1 MDVQSVSSFFPHCAL
16 PSVVILSGVEGSLSI
31 RFKHGHAMEFLPPAQ
46 SIVETPWQAHDAA
59 RGIGIDID
67 VLSEEMIAARVRIF
81 VGGLRA
87 ATSAKSVR
95 VQSGGKVLVTNGH
108 NWRPRST
115 PAVFGSWKPLTW
127 TRRWDGGERLPS
139 LVGRRSRYVR
149 FTEGRPDINERF
161 IHFPC
166 FRQHRAT

>member
-1 MDVQSVSSFFPHCAL
+1 MSLYRYLSIASRPGFLGFSRSCGDLVDVQSVSSFFPHCAL
-16 PSVVILSGVEGSLSI
+16 PRVVILSGVEGSLSI
-31 RFKHGHAMEFLPPAQ
+31 RFKHGHAMQFLPPAQ

-115 PAVFGSWKPLTW
+115 PAFFWVLEAA
-127 TRRWDGGERLPS
+127 D
-139 LVGRRSRYVR
+139 
-149 FTEGRPDINERF
+149 
-161 IHFPC
+161 
-166 FRQHRAT
+166 